1 MYCFTSTSVYMCVWV
16 RARVCVC
23 VCECVSKQ
31 TNEGRRARCV
41 GASHWKPEG
50 PGANVS
56 VLGTKSDRPT
66 TFTNKYNKNQH
77 TGSVKLQDSGWHW
90 LVIGRHSPGARWW
103 ASISIAQFQWRRY
116 DLVGGAMGGGGGG
129 GGGPGVG
136 TDRKSLKEMT
146 ENVTKV
152 HQSFFLLCL
161 CVRPFPNKQTNKT
174 NKQKSYPK
182 KLIH

>member
-1 MYCFTSTSVYMCVWV
+1 MEEGGGEVGGCKKWEGGFKKINTANVLFHEHQRVYVCVS
-16 RARVCVC
+16 ARVCVCVCVC

-90 LVIGRHSPGARWW
+90 LVIGRHSPGAR
-103 ASISIAQFQWRRY
+103 
-116 DLVGGAMGGGGGG
+116 
-129 GGGPGVG
+129 
-136 TDRKSLKEMT
+136 
-146 ENVTKV
+146 
-152 HQSFFLLCL
+152 
-161 CVRPFPNKQTNKT
+161 
-174 NKQKSYPK
+174 
-182 KLIH
+182 